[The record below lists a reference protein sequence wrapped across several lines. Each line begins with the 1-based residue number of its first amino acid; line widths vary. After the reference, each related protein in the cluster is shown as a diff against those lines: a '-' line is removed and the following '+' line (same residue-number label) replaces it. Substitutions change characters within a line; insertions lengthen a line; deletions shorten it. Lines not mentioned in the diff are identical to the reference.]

1 MQLVDPLLKFVI
13 SSQSF
18 SIFVEVH
25 ETSYILLYL
34 TPLFLILSDWKMKFS
49 SINSDYSS
57 FSNTNVLIS
66 VQ

>member
-34 TPLFLILSDWKMKFS
+34 TPLFLILSDWKNEVFLHQFKFAE
-49 SINSDYSS
+49 IS
-57 FSNTNVLIS
+57 F
-66 VQ
+66 